1 MEELLK
7 NEKRLFWSN
16 LCYFIILT
24 LFVVLRIVS
33 SAGLLKFAGE
43 WQDRLFTII
52 VQILIL
58 FSVPMLI
65 YRFVYKQKTKD
76 IFRSFGFRK
85 TSGKV
90 LLCSV
95 GMGFVAFFLI
105 IFVSTFFSVFIQM
118 LGYRPY
124 VQYGATTE
132 TSFWTFLLDLVFIAM
147 LPGMFEEFS
156 HRGMLM
162 SGFSKLGSF
171 RAVLLSGLLF
181 GLMHLN
187 ITQFFYAFVVGMLL
201 ASVAL
206 ITKSIWPSVI
216 IHFIN
221 NGLNT
226 YIDYAESANIFGAR
240 FNEFI
245 NLSGVNILTRFLL
258 YTLVLC
264 LVVYVGTW
272 LLLKMFKYTKQAQ
285 FYKFAKEFAGL
296 KDSKQLL
303 DVENAQELLAIYLS
317 QGKNIDAELSK
328 LKPQAQPDLPQSNE
342 SQSTEQT
349 QAAGCSANLTSASA
363 QNAPEG
369 RAVPQIVMRENTH
382 NVQDAAQALPELSQ
396 TGKLP
401 NGQKMSLTDLMKI
414 ILPRNKQAEQYKPT
428 FKENFFLYCSIFLGA
443 VVTFMTFLW
452 GLF

>member
-7 NEKRLFWSN
+7 NDKRLFWSN

-24 LFVVLRIVS
+24 LFVVLRILS
-33 SAGLLKFAGE
+33 SAGVLDFAGD
-43 WQDRLFTII
+43 WQDEFFTFV

-65 YRFVYKQKTKD
+65 YRYGYKQKTKD

-85 TSGKV
+85 TSFKV

-105 IFVSTFFSVFIQM
+105 IFVSTFFNVFIQM
-118 LGYRPY
+118 LGYKPY
-124 VQYGATTE
+124 VSYGASSTIT
-132 TSFWTFLLDLVFIAM
+132 FWTFLLNLLCVAM

-162 SGFSKLGSF
+162 SGFSKIGAF
-171 RAVLLSGLLF
+171 RAVLFSGLLF

-221 NGLNT
+221 NGLNV
-226 YIDYAESANIFGAR
+226 YIDYAESVNIFGAN
-240 FNEFI
+240 FNDFL
-245 NLSGVNILTRFLL
+245 NLTGVNILAKFVI
-258 YTLVLC
+258 YALVLC
-264 LVVYVGTW
+264 LVVYIGVW
-272 LLLKMFKYTKQAQ
+272 LLIKMFKYTKQAQ

-296 KDSKQLL
+296 KNPKQLI
-303 DVENAQELLAIYLS
+303 DVDNAQELLAIYLS
-317 QGKNIDAELSK
+317 QGKSIGLENSLNKNGQKEGQEQNGTPVSIRTEQNLSK
-328 LKPQAQPDLPQSNE
+328 GPIDPAY
-342 SQSTEQT
+342 SQEQT
-349 QAAGCSANLTSASA
+349 I
-363 QNAPEG
+363 
-369 RAVPQIVMRENTH
+369 PQIVIKKSEDTNY
-382 NVQDAAQALPELSQ
+382 NASNPFDVSQKEVANAQKLS
-396 TGKLP
+396 LVE
-401 NGQKMSLTDLMKI
+401 LMKV
-414 ILPRNKQAEQYKPT
+414 ILPRSNAEKYKPT
-428 FKENFFLYCSIFLGA
+428 FKENFFLYCSIFLGSL
-443 VVTFMTFLW
+443 VTFMTFLW

>member
-16 LCYFIILT
+16 LCYFIVLT

-43 WQDRLFTII
+43 WQDKMFTII

-58 FSVPMLI
+58 FTVPMLI

-90 LLCSV
+90 LFCSV

-118 LGYRPY
+118 LGYKPY
-124 VQYGATTE
+124 VQYGASAE
-132 TSFWTFLLDLVFIAM
+132 VSFWTFLLDLVFIAM

-245 NLSGVNILTRFLL
+245 NLNGVNILTRFLI

-264 LVVYVGTW
+264 LVVYIGTW

-303 DVENAQELLAIYLS
+303 DVENAQELLEIYLS
-317 QGKNIDAELSK
+317 QGKNIDAELLK
-328 LKPQAQPDLPQSNE
+328 LKGQPQDNQLQIGEQQTKDQ
-342 SQSTEQT
+342 SQSTDIP
-349 QAAGCSANLTSASA
+349 ANLNASNA
-363 QNAPEG
+363 QIAPT
-369 RAVPQIVMRENTH
+369 AQPVPQIVMRESTQNSQ
-382 NVQDAAQALPELSQ
+382 NVPQSLSDFSQ
-396 TGKLP
+396 TGRLP

-414 ILPRNKQAEQYKPT
+414 ILPRNKQAEKYKPT

>member
-33 SAGLLKFAGE
+33 SAGLLDFAGE
-43 WQDRLFTII
+43 WQDKLFTII

-58 FSVPMLI
+58 FAVPMLI
-65 YRFVYKQKTKD
+65 YRFAYKQKTKD

-95 GMGFVAFFLI
+95 GMGFVAFLLI

-118 LGYRPY
+118 LGYQPY
-124 VQYGATTE
+124 VQYGTSTE
-132 TSFWTFLLDLVFIAM
+132 VSFWTFLLDLVFIAM

-206 ITKSIWPSVI
+206 VTKSIWPSVI

-245 NLSGVNILTRFLL
+245 NLNGINIFTRFLL

-264 LVVYVGTW
+264 LVVYVGVW

-285 FYKFAKEFAGL
+285 FFKFAKEFAGL

-303 DVENAQELLAIYLS
+303 DVENARELLEIYFS
-317 QGKNIDAELSK
+317 QGKSIDAELLK
-328 LKPQAQPDLPQSNE
+328 LKTPQQGQQNNQQELTNNE
-342 SQSTEQT
+342 TTLIDTQT
-349 QAAGCSANLTSASA
+349 PTADATGQI
-363 QNAPEG
+363 
-369 RAVPQIVMRENTH
+369 PQIVMREN
-382 NVQDAAQALPELSQ
+382 AQNQPNGNIPDLSQ

-401 NGQKMSLTDLMKI
+401 NGQKMALTDLMKI
-414 ILPRNKQAEQYKPT
+414 VLPRNKNAEKYKPT

>member
-24 LFVVLRIVS
+24 LFVVLRIAN
-33 SAGLLKFAGE
+33 SAGWLNFAGE

-58 FSVPMLI
+58 FTIPLLI
-65 YRFVYKQKTKD
+65 YRFAYKQKTKD

-118 LGYRPY
+118 LGYQPY
-124 VQYGATTE
+124 IQYGETTKM
-132 TSFWTFLLDLVFIAM
+132 SFWTFLLDLVFVAM

-162 SGFSKLGSF
+162 TGFSKLGAF

-206 ITKSIWPSVI
+206 VTKSIWPSVI

-226 YIDYAESANIFGAR
+226 YIDYAESANIFGSR

-245 NLSGVNILTRFLL
+245 NLNGVNVLVRFLL

-264 LVVYVGTW
+264 LIVYIGTW

-285 FYKFAKEFAGL
+285 FFKFAKEFAGL
-296 KDSKQLL
+296 KNSKQLL
-303 DVENAQELLAIYLS
+303 DVDNAKELLEIYLS
-317 QGKNIDAELSK
+317 QGKNIDLELSK
-328 LKPQAQPDLPQSNE
+328 LKGQA
-342 SQSTEQT
+342 SQREIEEQT
-349 QAAGCSANLTSASA
+349 KSENSINTCNA
-363 QNAPEG
+363 QNLQTNTPTQQI
-369 RAVPQIVMRENTH
+369 PQIIMRENQQNAGQTH
-382 NVQDAAQALPELSQ
+382 LDLSQ
-396 TGKLP
+396 TGQLP
-401 NGQKMSLTDLMKI
+401 NGQKMALNDLLKI
-414 ILPRNKQAEQYKPT
+414 ILPRNNEAEHYKPT